1 MSIQERSARNGAGKA
16 KAAADQFTA
25 QTADATREA
34 TDRMAEGARTFQ
46 TAAQDAAERATTAT
60 NQAFKETVERSLST
74 LGQLNDV
81 SKRNLEAVVSSISAA
96 TRGAEALGA
105 QAMSYGKSSMEQ
117 SAEAARALSAVKSV
131 QEAVE
136 LQTNYAR
143 TALETYLAEMNRM
156 SETVAASVKDSLAPL
171 NERATAAME
180 NLQST
185 R

>member
-1 MSIQERSARNGAGKA
+1 MSIQDRPVKNGAEKVKA
-16 KAAADQFTA
+16 TANAATSAAADA
-25 QTADATREA
+25 ARET
-34 TDRMAEGARTFQ
+34 TDRAAEGARNFQ
-46 TAAQDAAERATTAT
+46 NAAQTAAERASAAG

-74 LGQLNDV
+74 LNQLNDV

-96 TRGAEALGA
+96 TRGAESLGA
-105 QAMSYGKSSMEQ
+105 QAMSFGKSSMEQ
-117 SAEAARALSAVKSV
+117 SAEAARALTAAKSV

-143 TALETYLAEMNRM
+143 TALESYLSEMNRM

-180 NLQST
+180 HLQSN